1 MLVKIRSWISR
12 NLDFQKAQLDFEF
25 RKPTWNDFFS
35 SKMLWKRFNINL
47 FFMEKATKA
56 AFTLNG
62 REIYVSV
69 FYSISLFLLFS
80 LKQIHFRPFSV
91 TNDIKIFAIRLDAKR
106 KKRRSQF
113 GDAEI
118 WSKMRLVYEG
128 LWLKLPVKCFMSSV
142 SSIESY
148 QQV

>member
-1 MLVKIRSWISR
+1 
-12 NLDFQKAQLDFEF
+12 
-25 RKPTWNDFFS
+25 
-35 SKMLWKRFNINL
+35 
-47 FFMEKATKA
+47 MEKATKA

-106 KKRRSQF
+106 KKGEVSLGTQKF
-113 GDAEI
+113 GRKCD
-118 WSKMRLVYEG
+118 WSTKG
-128 LWLKLPVKCFMSSV
+128 SD
-142 SSIESY
+142 
-148 QQV
+148 